1 MEGRMTSFF
10 RPSKFRDTKAHLLEH
25 LKAPLLTELQLLL
38 QESNVILEVVDLMI
52 VHIGQVDI

>member
-1 MEGRMTSFF
+1 MTSFF